1 MAPSSIALPSRPGR
15 KPQPSSTIN
24 TTGVRAARVL
34 FILKGM
40 QVSQVLRALP
50 VVLGLAQRLPAQT
63 DVRVKSEGEWFYQE
77 PDGKRLAQLPHGAVV
92 MGGEARGDW
101 RQVTLEGWVFGGSVG
116 PTARP
121 GFDLAVTRAPD
132 ENLRVVPLSTGVL
145 VARLNRGF
153 ALNKIGDSGRWV
165 HVRREGWMKRDALE
179 PVAAGASAAPSAHT
193 DSSKGG
199 SVPGQRT
206 GGADT
211 TSSAVVDP
219 SRAQPARR
227 TTLYR
232 APEGPAAGALAPET
246 PLRVLGRSG
255 EWTRVQFEGWVK
267 TADLATA
274 PPGVLVGVSAAEV
287 RADPLRYV
295 GQVVRWTLQVIA
307 LETADDLRPDL
318 PDGTPYLLARGPLP
332 ERGFVYVVV
341 PEAKKATVA
350 SLAPLATVQMTV
362 RIRVGRAHFIGNPVV
377 ELLSLEPQP

>member
-1 MAPSSIALPSRPGR
+1 
-15 KPQPSSTIN
+15 
-24 TTGVRAARVL
+24 
-34 FILKGM
+34 M

-50 VVLGLAQRLPAQT
+50 VVLGLAQRLSAQA
-63 DVRVKSEGEWFYQE
+63 DVRVQTEGEWFFQE
-77 PDGKRLAQLPHGAVV
+77 PDGKRLAQVPRGVVVGGGA
-92 MGGEARGDW
+92 ARGDW
-101 RQVTLEGWVFGGSVG
+101 QQVTLEGWIFGGSVG
-116 PTARP
+116 PTVRP

-132 ENLRVVPLSTGVL
+132 ENLRAVPLGTGAL

-179 PVAAGASAAPSAHT
+179 PVAAAASSASASRSDTAQ
-193 DSSKGG
+193 GG
-199 SVPGQRT
+199 SIPGPRP
-206 GGADT
+206 GADT
-211 TSSAVVDP
+211 TPAGPPPVDP

-232 APEGPAAGALAPET
+232 APDGPAAGALAPET
-246 PLRVLGRSG
+246 PLRVLGRSGGG

-274 PPGVLVGVSAAEV
+274 PPGVLVGVSAAEL
-287 RADPLRYV
+287 RADPQRYV

-332 ERGFVYVVV
+332 ERGFVYVIV
-341 PEAKKATVA
+341 PEAKKAAVA
-350 SLAPLATVQMTV
+350 ALAPLATVLVTARV
-362 RIRVGRAHFIGNPVV
+362 RVGRARFIGNPVV
-377 ELLSLEPQP
+377 EMLSLEAQP